1 MIYGGIRIME
11 NKQLSFEDA
20 MKNLEEIVTKLEKEE
35 IPLEKAID
43 LYQEGMNLSK
53 LCDEKLTEAQ
63 EKVTKILNE
72 DNEEEPFNVQE
83 E

>member
-1 MIYGGIRIME
+1 ME